1 MKEMM
6 QTSMGRLRLTG
17 IAEGISLLLLLFIA
31 MPLKYLLGR
40 PEAVQVIGWIHGLL
54 FVVFM
59 LAVLV
64 VFLQR
69 KLSFKYAVL
78 AFFAAFLPFGTFYFD
93 GLLKKKER
101 RRLDQTTVTQ

>member
-1 MKEMM
+1 MREMM
-6 QTSMGRLRLTG
+6 STPIGRLRMTG
-17 IAEGISLLLLLFIA
+17 IAEGISLLLLLMVA
-31 MPLKYLLGR
+31 MPLKYFAGK

-64 VFLQR
+64 VFLQK

-78 AFFAAFLPFGTFYFD
+78 AFFAAFLPFGTFIFD
-93 GLLKKKER
+93 GILKKSVR
-101 RRLDQTTVTQ
+101 

>member
-6 QTSMGRLRLTG
+6 STPIGRLRMTG
-17 IAEGISLLLLLFIA
+17 IAEGISLLLLLMVA
-31 MPLKYLLGR
+31 MPLKYLAGK

-64 VFLQR
+64 VFLQK
-69 KLSFKYAVL
+69 KLSFKYAAL
-78 AFFAAFLPFGTFYFD
+78 AFVAAFLPFGTFVFD
-93 GLLKKKER
+93 GVLKR
-101 RRLDQTTVTQ
+101 NLR